1 MKESSCASLTNKF
14 HLGKLCSYPPP
25 TKFFPYADVYY
36 KGILK
41 LLLLFLCLPAT
52 SDGTQS
58 SVNDVSGGHCN
69 DTSKNVHM
77 KIEVYVCNKTGGKWF
92 SFILKAWYFK

>member
-1 MKESSCASLTNKF
+1 M
-14 HLGKLCSYPPP
+14 
-25 TKFFPYADVYY
+25 YY

-52 SDGTQS
+52 SHGTQS
-58 SVNDVSGGHCN
+58 SVNDLSGGHCN

-77 KIEVYVCNKTGGKWF
+77 KIEVYVCNKTGGKFPRFSSYPNYF
-92 SFILKAWYFK
+92 SFIFKAWYFKQILGRSLAMN

>member
-1 MKESSCASLTNKF
+1 MC
-14 HLGKLCSYPPP
+14 
-25 TKFFPYADVYY
+25 Y

-41 LLLLFLCLPAT
+41 LLSLFLCLPAT

-58 SVNDVSGGHCN
+58 SVNDLSGGHCN

-77 KIEVYVCNKTGGKWF
+77 KIEVYVCNKTGGKFPRF
-92 SFILKAWYFK
+92 SSYPNYFHCNCIMVFIHFQGVVF

>member
-1 MKESSCASLTNKF
+1 MS
-14 HLGKLCSYPPP
+14 
-25 TKFFPYADVYY
+25 Y

-41 LLLLFLCLPAT
+41 LLLLFLCLLAT

-58 SVNDVSGGHCN
+58 SVNDLSGGHCN

-77 KIEVYVCNKTGGKWF
+77 KIEVYVCNKTGGKFPTFFSYPNYFEFITVALWF
-92 SFILKAWYFK
+92 SYIFKEWYFK